1 MAIYHSICRL
11 LCYRGNIPYNKHY
24 LSLLNTQ
31 LIQEKTLTQTLK
43 TDKKSSE
50 NTSNNKVWQTSTN
63 PMLNDETQDTR
74 KHDTAIQKPFI
85 SYRKSYDIKRQTD
98 MGTIMIVDDASFMRA
113 VLKKIVL
120 QAGHEVVAEAGNGD
134 DAISQFQSVHPD
146 LVLMDIIMPPGPKA
160 KDGIEALKQI
170 VTANPAA
177 KVVMCSSMGQQ
188 ALIAEALKSGA
199 KDFVIKP
206 FQPQKVLEVL
216 SKYA

>member
-1 MAIYHSICRL
+1 
-11 LCYRGNIPYNKHY
+11 
-24 LSLLNTQ
+24 
-31 LIQEKTLTQTLK
+31 
-43 TDKKSSE
+43 
-50 NTSNNKVWQTSTN
+50 
-63 PMLNDETQDTR
+63 
-74 KHDTAIQKPFI
+74 
-85 SYRKSYDIKRQTD
+85 

-120 QAGHEVVAEAGNGD
+120 QAGHEVIAEAGNGD
-134 DAISQFQSVHPD
+134 DAIAQFQAVHPD

-160 KDGIEALKQI
+160 KDGIEALRQI
-170 VTANPAA
+170 VAVNPSA